1 MPFDAAPMF
10 PAALPAL
17 DIAIVGTGIAGLSAA
32 WLLSQRHRVT
42 VYEKNQRV
50 GGHTNTV
57 EVPGPDRPVPVDTGF
72 IVYNEL
78 NYPNLVAL
86 FDHLDVPTEA
96 SDMSFAASVDDG
108 GLEYS
113 GSGLGGLFAQRR
125 NLVRPR
131 FFRMLRDTLRFYRD
145 GAALL
150 EDASL
155 ADLSLG
161 ELLTRGGYSD
171 AFIADHLLPMAAAI
185 WSTPV
190 ADMRAYPAAAF
201 VRFCMNHGL
210 MQVRGRP
217 RWRTVTGGSREY
229 VHRLTRAFADRIRT
243 DAPIATIHRTGGR
256 VAVTLA
262 SGEVAHHDH
271 VVIAAHANE
280 ALAMLD
286 DPSPDERTL
295 LGAFPYA
302 RNRAVLH
309 QDPALMPRRRAVWSS
324 WNYLRGKDSGGN
336 DAVCVTYWMNRL
348 QNLDARAPLFV
359 TLNPH
364 REIAPATVLRT
375 FDYDHPTFDLAAG
388 RAQRSLWNLQGARNT
403 WFCGSYFGAGFHE
416 DALQA
421 GLAVAEALGDVRRPW
436 AVEGESGRIHL
447 PAPSVLDVA
456 A

>member
-1 MPFDAAPMF
+1 MPFDAALAF
-10 PAALPAL
+10 PAVPPGL

-32 WLLSQRHRVT
+32 WLLSHRHRVT
-42 VYEKNQRV
+42 VYEKNERV

-57 EVPGPDRPVPVDTGF
+57 EVAGPDGPVPVDTGF
-72 IVYNEL
+72 IVYNEV

-86 FDHLDVPTEA
+86 FDHLEVPTEP

-113 GSGLGGLFAQRR
+113 GSGLAGLFAQRR

-131 FFRMLRDTLRFYRD
+131 FYSMLRDTLRFYRD

-150 EDASL
+150 ADASL
-155 ADLSLG
+155 AELSLG
-161 ELLTRGGYSD
+161 DMLVRGGYGP
-171 AFIADHLLPMAAAI
+171 AFITDHLLPMAAAI

-217 RWRTVTGGSREY
+217 RWRTVAGGSREY
-229 VHRLTRAFADRIRT
+229 VRRLSAPFADRIRT
-243 DAPIATIHRTGGR
+243 AAPIARIHRAGGR
-256 VAVTLA
+256 VALGLA

-280 ALAMLD
+280 ALDVLD
-286 DPSPDERTL
+286 DPSLDERAL
-295 LGAFPYA
+295 LGAFAYA

-309 QDPALMPRRRAVWSS
+309 QDPALMPRRRGVWSS
-324 WNYLRGKDSGGN
+324 WNYLRGRNAGGD

-348 QNLDARAPLFV
+348 QSLDARVPLFV

-364 REIAPATVLRT
+364 REIAPETVLRT

-388 RAQRSLWNLQGARNT
+388 RAQRSLWRLQGARNT

-421 GLAVAEALGDVRRPW
+421 GLAVAEALGGGRRPW
-436 AVEGESGRIHL
+436 TVAGESDRICL
-447 PAPSVLDVA
+447 PAPVALDYA